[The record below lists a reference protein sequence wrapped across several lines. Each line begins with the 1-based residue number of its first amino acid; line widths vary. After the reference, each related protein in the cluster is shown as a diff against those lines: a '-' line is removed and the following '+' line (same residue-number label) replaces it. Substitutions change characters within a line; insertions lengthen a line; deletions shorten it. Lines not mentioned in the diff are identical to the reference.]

1 MESSEPLLSVEKLR
15 SELGDAIREIET
27 IVQNL
32 APKQKAIVREFLKR
46 TARVRRQRT
55 SEDTEDFATL
65 LQLAK
70 ELRESQHK
78 IRTGTSILQRAKK
91 VFEESGESGQNVCMT
106 SLRDT
111 TYLAMIHVMLLMI
124 VGGFDNSKL
133 HEGWSSLKR
142 MEKRIRARESP
153 PPEPATLTLKSPEQV
168 VAQPPEPVPPEP
180 VPPEPVPPEPVPPS
194 IEPPEQ
200 VVAQPPEPVQLALQ
214 SLKQVLDQCSKDR
227 ERREQPSRERSPREL
242 EYIENLRR
250 GFEALHLERQLM
262 HGYGSFD
269 LNGRLKYPSD
279 PYGGSGQW

>member
-168 VAQPPEPVPPEP
+168 VAQPPEPV
-180 VPPEPVPPEPVPPS
+180 
-194 IEPPEQ
+194 
-200 VVAQPPEPVQLALQ
+200 QLALQ